1 MKLHLSA
8 PPFPNREEY
17 PFTATVRY
25 KGLIID
31 IENLAGSVRE
41 GVGPK
46 GKKWKIEFKHGTH
59 YGEIRGSKGAD
70 GDKLDVY
77 IKADPV
83 ESRKAYIIHQNF
95 PGDHPTKA
103 GSWDE
108 DKVILGVS
116 SPQAAIDLYLKH
128 YNRKDFFRSLTVM
141 PMATFK
147 KVIFDEVK
155 GEKVAQAYVLS
166 KLRQL

>member
-1 MKLHLSA
+1 MKLPIQA
-8 PPFPNREEY
+8 PPFPNRDEY

-25 KGLIID
+25 KGLVID
-31 IENLAGSVRE
+31 IENLNGSVRE
-41 GVGPK
+41 GVGPN
-46 GKKWKIEFKHGTH
+46 GKKWKTKFNHGAH

-77 IKADPV
+77 VKAEPF
-83 ESRKAYIIHQNF
+83 ESQKVYIVHQNF
-95 PGDHPTKA
+95 PGNHPTKA

-108 DKVILGVS
+108 DKVILGVGS
-116 SPQAAIDLYLKH
+116 TQEAIDLYLKH

-141 PMATFK
+141 PMSTFR

-155 GEKVAQAYVLS
+155 GEKVAQARVLRA
-166 KLRQL
+166 LRQ